1 MLPVLHPASC
11 KVKMPTCVQDLVSD
25 EAYAAG
31 KDQLLPAT
39 SKAVFVDVL
48 RPLNIATGELL
59 K

>member
-1 MLPVLHPASC
+1 
-11 KVKMPTCVQDLVSD
+11 MPTCCVQDLVSD